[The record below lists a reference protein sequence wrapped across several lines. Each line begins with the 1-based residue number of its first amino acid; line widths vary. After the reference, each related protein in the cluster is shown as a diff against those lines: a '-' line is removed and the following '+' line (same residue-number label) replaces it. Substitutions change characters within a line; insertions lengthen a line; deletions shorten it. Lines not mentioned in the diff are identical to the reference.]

1 MGELYIKYEYS
12 VAAFQ
17 LIFAM
22 LGMGATLTVDDFK
35 SVVKMPKTVSFG
47 ILIQLCVIPFIAFLF
62 IKSVPL
68 ATGMV
73 IGIALI
79 AAIPGGTTSNI
90 FTYIARGNV
99 PLSISITSITSLACL
114 VTTPLILSLLITDFL
129 PSDFSMPTQKIISDI
144 AFTLLLPLF
153 VGILILRYIP
163 KHANWISQWS
173 IRLSLFGVALIIIGS
188 SMAGRIDIDAFGLN
202 NLFIIMSF
210 VILIAIISKITSNIL
225 SLARQDSTAIEMEV
239 VVRNVNL
246 AVLIK
251 ASMFPVIANVD
262 DPLGDIVLFTILA
275 YGALQLLF
283 AAFLIAINRRRNA

>member
-90 FTYIARGNV
+90 FTYIATRN
-99 PLSISITSITSLACL
+99 
-114 VTTPLILSLLITDFL
+114 
-129 PSDFSMPTQKIISDI
+129 
-144 AFTLLLPLF
+144 
-153 VGILILRYIP
+153 
-163 KHANWISQWS
+163 
-173 IRLSLFGVALIIIGS
+173 IGE
-188 SMAGRIDIDAFGLN
+188 
-202 NLFIIMSF
+202 
-210 VILIAIISKITSNIL
+210 NI
-225 SLARQDSTAIEMEV
+225 
-239 VVRNVNL
+239 
-246 AVLIK
+246 
-251 ASMFPVIANVD
+251 
-262 DPLGDIVLFTILA
+262 
-275 YGALQLLF
+275 
-283 AAFLIAINRRRNA
+283 